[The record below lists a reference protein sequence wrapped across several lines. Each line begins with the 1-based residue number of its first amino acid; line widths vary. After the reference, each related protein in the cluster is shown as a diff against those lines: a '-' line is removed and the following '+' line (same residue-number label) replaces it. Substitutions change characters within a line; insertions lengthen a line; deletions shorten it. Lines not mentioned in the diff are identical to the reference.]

1 MKTYCFGID
10 VGGTSVKC
18 GLFHTDGTLVEKW
31 EIPTRT
37 ENNGQNILPD
47 VAETINA
54 KLAEKNID
62 KADVEGVGIGI
73 PGPINSKG
81 EAACAVN
88 LYWGFTPVAQILG
101 DLTGLKAQAGNDANV
116 AALGEAWKGAAAG
129 AQNIIMITLGTGVGG
144 GIIINGK
151 ILAGSH
157 GAGGEI
163 GHALVVRG
171 EEEKCNCGN
180 HGCLEQYASATG
192 IVRVAGRVL
201 AASEDDSTLRELQN
215 ITAKDVLDAFKAG
228 DAVAVRIMEYVGDLL
243 GGAIAGF
250 TTVVDPEAI
259 VIGGG
264 VSKAGQ
270 PLIDCI
276 EKYYQ
281 RYAFSS
287 CKETPIVLA
296 TLGNDAGIYGAA
308 KMVL

>member
-73 PGPINSKG
+73 PGPINSRG

-101 DLTGLKAQAGNDANV
+101 NLTGLKAQAGNDANV

-163 GHALVVRG
+163 GHLCVNY
-171 EEEKCNCGN
+171 EETDHCGCGN
-180 HGCLEQYASATG
+180 TGCLEQYASATG
-192 IVRVAGRVL
+192 ITRL
-201 AASEDDSTLRELQN
+201 ANIRLAKDDAKSVLREQEVS
-215 ITAKDVLDAFKAG
+215 AKTVFDAVKAG
-228 DAVAVRIMEYVGDLL
+228 DAVAKEIAEEFGKYL
-243 GGAIAGF
+243 GHAMANLAA
-250 TTVVDPEAI
+250 VADPSAI

-264 VSKAGQ
+264 VSKAGEV
-270 PLIDCI
+270 LIEYV
-276 EKYYQ
+276 EKN
-281 RYAFSS
+281 F
-287 CKETPIVLA
+287 KERTFFANKDTEFVLA
-296 TLGNDAGIYGAA
+296 TLGNDAGICGAA
-308 KMVL
+308 KLILS

>member
-73 PGPINSKG
+73 PGPINSRG

-157 GAGGEI
+157 GDGEHKPEGLCEYAWKPI
-163 GHALVVRG
+163 KEMVKMLSEGELLQPRG
-171 EEEKCNCGN
+171 
-180 HGCLEQYASATG
+180 TWM
-192 IVRVAGRVL
+192 V
-201 AASEDDSTLRELQN
+201 DDDKGVFSCVDGLRP
-215 ITAKDVLDAFKAG
+215 V
-228 DAVAVRIMEYVGDLL
+228 IML
-243 GGAIAGF
+243 I
-250 TTVVDPEAI
+250 EAI
-259 VIGGG
+259 H
-264 VSKAGQ
+264 A
-270 PLIDCI
+270 D
-276 EKYYQ
+276 EN
-281 RYAFSS
+281 
-287 CKETPIVLA
+287 E
-296 TLGNDAGIYGAA
+296 
-308 KMVL
+308 